1 MMKRK
6 KKIFFFLVLFLLVF
20 LFVVGSI
27 AVFAD
32 GVKLQE
38 ESNLLIDKYNLD
50 RFNSYLSSNKGLW
63 GVFTGD
69 TVPNAIGALA
79 NIFFTGSKILFQVFD
94 KCIELMYSLNVIDKL
109 NDIVGTLT
117 NNMWGNFKGSY
128 IPLIVIIAVLIVART
143 FFLESAKGALQ
154 QLAKVIL
161 VLVVAGIWFPSA
173 SEYMNKLNNYSF
185 MFQAS
190 IMESASSTEATKGM
204 TGGATWTENAD
215 GVPIKQIDQ
224 DKASEVATNVIR
236 NELFKQTVY
245 KPFLLLNY
253 GTTEA
258 SDIDAMYQ
266 QVDDKDIPKDTGG
279 EYLLSDDFAKLDSD
293 DKQNVI
299 KELAG
304 EGEEPINYYLTAD
317 SVGYK
322 FVIALIYLVGVLL
335 YGLPLVAIAFCN
347 VLLQLLAIIFSYI
360 LPIIALLSLFP
371 KYSNGLLNSILT
383 ICKIFMGKA
392 LLGLL
397 VLLFALVN
405 TSIDL
410 LIPQN
415 TMVNALLNLFV
426 KGVIYILAIKY
437 RKTLIQT
444 VVNALTTGSVSI
456 RGMGGAFNQGRPQ
469 QAMREQSQSFQ
480 NGDFSPHLQVPTGG
494 EMDMPD
500 YYEAYDP
507 QPRQAVGG
515 ANETIYAPQT
525 DNEQGTSHMAET
537 ADVPQA
543 EINEQ
548 IAIDDPQATTNGQT
562 TIDGNVE
569 VNDPQLEV
577 TEQIDVDDP
586 QVTVNETIDVRD
598 PQIEQ
603 PEASIEVRERP
614 VEATGTNEPVVNQQ
628 LHLHQHQGNVVQTNT
643 QQTDVDQT
651 LTTQNEYN
659 SYHETFEN
667 RLEELRG

>member
-1 MMKRK
+1 MKRK
-6 KKIFFFLVLFLLVF
+6 KKIFFFLVLFLFVVP
-20 LFVVGSI
+20 FVVGSI

-469 QAMREQSQSFQ
+469 QAMQEQSQAFQ
-480 NGDFSPHLQVPTGG
+480 NGEFSPHLQVPTGG

-515 ANETIYAPQT
+515 ASETIYDPQT
-525 DNEQGTSHMAET
+525 DNEQGASHMAET

-548 IAIDDPQATTNGQT
+548 IAIDDPQATRNGQT

-614 VEATGTNEPVVNQQ
+614 VGATGTNEPVVNQQ

>member
-1 MMKRK
+1 MKRK
-6 KKIFFFLVLFLLVF
+6 KKIFFFLVLFLFVVP
-20 LFVVGSI
+20 FVVGSI

-266 QVDDKDIPKDTGG
+266 QVDDKDIPKDTSG

-469 QAMREQSQSFQ
+469 QAMQEQSQAFQ
-480 NGDFSPHLQVPTGG
+480 NGEFSPHLQVPTGG

-515 ANETIYAPQT
+515 ASETIYDPQT
-525 DNEQGTSHMAET
+525 DNEQGASHMAET

-548 IAIDDPQATTNGQT
+548 IAIDDPQATRNGQT

-614 VEATGTNEPVVNQQ
+614 VGATGTNEPVVNQQ

>member
-1 MMKRK
+1 MKRK
-6 KKIFFFLVLFLLVF
+6 KKIFFFLVLFLFVVP
-20 LFVVGSI
+20 FVVGSI
-27 AVFAD
+27 EVFAD

-154 QLAKVIL
+154 QLAKVVL

-469 QAMREQSQSFQ
+469 QAMQEQSQAFQ
-480 NGDFSPHLQVPTGG
+480 NGEFSPHLQVPTGG

-507 QPRQAVGG
+507 QPSQAVGG
-515 ANETIYAPQT
+515 ASETIYDPQT
-525 DNEQGTSHMAET
+525 DNEQGASHMAET

-548 IAIDDPQATTNGQT
+548 IAIYDPQATTNGQT

-603 PEASIEVRERP
+603 PESSIEVRERP
-614 VEATGTNEPVVNQQ
+614 VGATGTNEPVVNQQ

-659 SYHETFEN
+659 NYHETFEN

>member
-1 MMKRK
+1 MKRK
-6 KKIFFFLVLFLLVF
+6 KKIFFFLVLFLFVVP
-20 LFVVGSI
+20 FVVGSI

-469 QAMREQSQSFQ
+469 QAMQEQSQAFQ
-480 NGDFSPHLQVPTGG
+480 NGEFSPHLQVPTGG

-515 ANETIYAPQT
+515 ASETIYDPQT
-525 DNEQGTSHMAET
+525 DNEQGASHMAET

-614 VEATGTNEPVVNQQ
+614 VGATGTNEPVVNQQ

>member
-1 MMKRK
+1 MKRK
-6 KKIFFFLVLFLLVF
+6 KKIFFFLVLFLLVVP
-20 LFVVGSI
+20 FVVGSI

-469 QAMREQSQSFQ
+469 QAMQEQSQAFQ
-480 NGDFSPHLQVPTGG
+480 NGEFSPHLQVPTGG

-515 ANETIYAPQT
+515 ASETIYDPQT
-525 DNEQGTSHMAET
+525 DNEQGASHMAET

-548 IAIDDPQATTNGQT
+548 IAIDDPQATRNGQT

-614 VEATGTNEPVVNQQ
+614 VGATGTNEPVVNQQ

>member
-6 KKIFFFLVLFLLVF
+6 KKIFFFLVLFLFVVP
-20 LFVVGSI
+20 FVVGSI

-469 QAMREQSQSFQ
+469 QAMQEQSQAFQ
-480 NGDFSPHLQVPTGG
+480 NGEFSPHLQVPTGG

-515 ANETIYAPQT
+515 ASETIYDPQT
-525 DNEQGTSHMAET
+525 DNEQGASHMAET

-614 VEATGTNEPVVNQQ
+614 VGATGTNEPVVNQQ

>member
-1 MMKRK
+1 MKRK
-6 KKIFFFLVLFLLVF
+6 KKIFFFLVLFLFVVP
-20 LFVVGSI
+20 FVVGSI

-154 QLAKVIL
+154 QLAKVVL

-469 QAMREQSQSFQ
+469 QAMQEQSQAFQ
-480 NGDFSPHLQVPTGG
+480 NGEFSPHLQVPTGG

-515 ANETIYAPQT
+515 ASETIYDPQT
-525 DNEQGTSHMAET
+525 DNEQGASHMAET

-614 VEATGTNEPVVNQQ
+614 VGATGTNEPVVNQQ

>member
-1 MMKRK
+1 MV
-6 KKIFFFLVLFLLVF
+6 FLVLP
-20 LFVVGSI
+20 FVVGGI

-154 QLAKVIL
+154 QLAKVVL

-266 QVDDKDIPKDTGG
+266 QIEDKELPKDTGG
-279 EYLLSDDFAKLDSD
+279 EYLLSDDFAKLSADEKE
-293 DKQNVI
+293 DKI
-299 KELAG
+299 KSLAG
-304 EGEEPINYYLTAD
+304 EKDDEPINRYLTAD

-469 QAMREQSQSFQ
+469 QAMQEQSQAFQ
-480 NGDFSPHLQVPTGG
+480 NGEFSPHLQVPTGG

-515 ANETIYAPQT
+515 ASETIYDPQT
-525 DNEQGTSHMAET
+525 DNEQGASHMAET

-614 VEATGTNEPVVNQQ
+614 VGATGTNEPVVNQQ

-651 LTTQNEYN
+651 FTTQNEYN

>member
-1 MMKRK
+1 MKRK
-6 KKIFFFLVLFLLVF
+6 KKIFFFLVLFLFVVP
-20 LFVVGSI
+20 FVVGSI

-266 QVDDKDIPKDTGG
+266 QVDDKDIPKDTSG

-469 QAMREQSQSFQ
+469 QAMQEQSQAFQ
-480 NGDFSPHLQVPTGG
+480 NGEFSPHLQVPTGG

-515 ANETIYAPQT
+515 ASETIYDPQT
-525 DNEQGTSHMAET
+525 DNEQGASHMAET

-614 VEATGTNEPVVNQQ
+614 VGATGTNEPVVNQQ

>member
-1 MMKRK
+1 MKRK

>member
-1 MMKRK
+1 MKRK
-6 KKIFFFLVLFLLVF
+6 KKIFFFLVLFLFVVP
-20 LFVVGSI
+20 FVVGSI
-27 AVFAD
+27 EVFAD

-154 QLAKVIL
+154 QLAKVVL

-469 QAMREQSQSFQ
+469 QAMQEQSQAFQ
-480 NGDFSPHLQVPTGG
+480 NGEFSPHLQVPTGG

-515 ANETIYAPQT
+515 ASETIYDPQT
-525 DNEQGTSHMAET
+525 DNEQGASHMAET

-548 IAIDDPQATTNGQT
+548 IAIYDPQATTNGQT

-603 PEASIEVRERP
+603 PESSIEVRERP
-614 VEATGTNEPVVNQQ
+614 VGATGTNEPVVNQQ

>member
-6 KKIFFFLVLFLLVF
+6 KKIFFFLVLFLFVVP
-20 LFVVGSI
+20 FVVGSI

-266 QVDDKDIPKDTGG
+266 QVDDKDIPKDTSG

-469 QAMREQSQSFQ
+469 QAMQEQSQAFQ
-480 NGDFSPHLQVPTGG
+480 NGEFSPHLQVPTGG

-515 ANETIYAPQT
+515 ASETIYDPQT
-525 DNEQGTSHMAET
+525 DNEQGASHMAET

-614 VEATGTNEPVVNQQ
+614 VGATGTNEPVVNQQ

>member
-515 ANETIYAPQT
+515 ANETIYDPQT

>member
-1 MMKRK
+1 MKRK
-6 KKIFFFLVLFLLVF
+6 KKIFFFLVLVF
-20 LFVVGSI
+20 LVLPFIVGGI

-154 QLAKVIL
+154 QLAKVVL

-469 QAMREQSQSFQ
+469 QAMQEQAQAFQ

-515 ANETIYAPQT
+515 ASETIYDPQT
-525 DNEQGTSHMAET
+525 DNAQGANHMAET
-537 ADVPQA
+537 PDVPQA

-603 PEASIEVRERP
+603 PETSIEVRERP
-614 VEATGTNEPVVNQQ
+614 VEATGTNDPVVNQQ